1 MNRSSTA
8 TGWCKMQL
16 MAGTSTSNNSSTVMP
31 PQSQADFH
39 VLAQTERAILTAVFE
54 YHAGCASDVSALV
67 QHFDEQLAGP
77 QVRLLPACRQGCA
90 ALDQEC
96 RSELAG
102 RTLADLD
109 MTERNR
115 FLRGICCG
123 HRLTAFLSMIE
134 SQYRREARHHAAAP
148 AWTSPARATY

>member
-1 MNRSSTA
+1 
-8 TGWCKMQL
+8 MQL
-16 MAGTSTSNNSSTVMP
+16 MAGTSTSNHSSTVMP
-31 PQSQADFH
+31 PQSQADLH
-39 VLAQTERAILTAVFE
+39 VLGQTERAILTAVFE

-96 RSELAG
+96 RAEWAG

-109 MTERNR
+109 ITERNR

-134 SQYRREARHHAAAP
+134 SQYRREARLCGVPAP
-148 AWTSPARATY
+148 WTSPTAVIY